1 MTMPKI
7 RKSKTPDA
15 HLRTLSSPNINLER
29 SAYYIAC
36 LSRVTPLELQETR
49 KWALVVET
57 IKELI
62 NDFFPELMSIVESE
76 QLIFKIEKSNKSHAY
91 FRHYT
96 NDGYGREQILA
107 VSRETFIAS
116 TVEMLVPTLLHEVI
130 HFGLY
135 NLKINSKD
143 KGHMD
148 GKHCFEHTIATFGC
162 PSNTSQFNYTLT
174 QELGLQYD
182 EQSRVKRMAVYSQ
195 ENYQQL
201 NNYMKSLA
209 KFGLRKELL
218 AQ

>member
-36 LSRVTPLELQETR
+36 LSRVTPEELQETR

-57 IKELI
+57 TKQLIK
-62 NDFFPELMSIVESE
+62 DFFPNLMYIVDNG
-76 QLIFKIEKSNKSHAY
+76 QLTFKIEKSNKSHAY
-91 FRHYT
+91 FSYFT
-96 NDGYGREQILA
+96 KDGYGREQLLA

-116 TVEMLVPTLLHEVI
+116 TVEMLVPVLLHEVM

-135 NLKINSKD
+135 NLKINQVE
-143 KGHMD
+143 KGHND
-148 GKHCFEHTIATFGC
+148 GEHCFEHAIATFGC
-162 PSNTSQFNYTLT
+162 PSNTSQFNYEIT
-174 QELGLQYD
+174 QELGLQID
-182 EQSRVKRMAVYSQ
+182 NQSRVKRMSAYSQ

-201 NNYMKSLA
+201 NNYMSSLV